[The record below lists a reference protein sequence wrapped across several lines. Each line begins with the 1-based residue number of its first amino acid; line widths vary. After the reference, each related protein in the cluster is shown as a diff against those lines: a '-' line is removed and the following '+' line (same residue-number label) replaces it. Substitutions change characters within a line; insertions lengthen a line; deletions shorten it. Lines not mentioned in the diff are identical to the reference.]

1 MQALPTPNLPKI
13 CCRRN
18 KMKKSIAVLIALTS
32 LFALTGC
39 SSGGISKA
47 SESAFVS
54 GDGTAVFIKPADRK
68 AAPSISGKTLDGSS
82 IHVDK
87 SKVAVINVWASWC
100 SPCRAEAPIFQD
112 FSVKNPD
119 IQFVGIL
126 TRDNISAAQSFA
138 SRFGLTYPTLTDDS
152 ILTSFRGSL
161 IANAIPTTL
170 IIDAQ
175 GRVAARIS
183 GATSVA
189 LLKDL
194 LTRVSGKAIN
204 A

>member
-1 MQALPTPNLPKI
+1 
-13 CCRRN
+13 
-18 KMKKSIAVLIALTS
+18 MKKTIAIIAALASALT
-32 LFALTGC
+32 LTAC
-39 SSGGISKA
+39 SSGGISKS

-68 AAPSISGKTLDGSS
+68 PAPSVSGKTLSGTTFT
-82 IHVDK
+82 VDK
-87 SKVAVINVWASWC
+87 KRIAVINVWASWC

-112 FSVKNPD
+112 FSIKNPN

-138 SRFGLTYPTLTDDS
+138 SRFGLSYPTLVDDS
-152 ILTSFRGSL
+152 ILTSFRGTL
-161 IANAIPTTL
+161 IPNAIPTTL

-194 LTRVSGKAIN
+194 LHKVSGSAIN

>member
-1 MQALPTPNLPKI
+1 
-13 CCRRN
+13 
-18 KMKKSIAVLIALTS
+18 MKKTIALFLALAS
-32 LFALTGC
+32 VLVLTGC
-39 SSGGISKA
+39 GGGGLSKA

-68 AAPSISGKTLDGSS
+68 AAPTVSGKTLTGTTFT
-82 IHVDK
+82 VNK
-87 SKVAVINVWASWC
+87 QKVAVINVWASWC

-138 SRFGLTYPTLTDDS
+138 GRFGLTYPTLVDDS
-152 ILTSFRGSL
+152 ILTSFRGTL
-161 IANAIPTTL
+161 IPNAIPTTL

-189 LLKDL
+189 LLKEIL
-194 LTRVSGKAIN
+194 HKVSGAAIN